1 MGGFFNFLTTI
12 ATNGRGRPFETF
24 LAVTSRYR
32 RKSMKTLEEL
42 TPGGCRWPV
51 ADLCTAGDRPGSKTR
66 FCGEPVEERSVGTQL
81 CPYCATHAA
90 MAYTRVGHQSI
101 NDRAKA
107 HRKIVSRLIAAADET
122 IGRAIT
128 SLWFRF
134 PLSWASL
141 IDLSQCCLRSRS
153 IPPLWKGVGVRPK

>member
-1 MGGFFNFLTTI
+1 MAGPMFGYGDLMGGFFNFLTTI
-12 ATNGRGRPFETF
+12 ATNGRGRPFDTF
-24 LAVTSRYR
+24 LALTSHYS

-107 HRKIVSRLIAAADET
+107 HRK
-122 IGRAIT
+122 RA
-128 SLWFRF
+128 R
-134 PLSWASL
+134 
-141 IDLSQCCLRSRS
+141 CRS
-153 IPPLWKGVGVRPK
+153 